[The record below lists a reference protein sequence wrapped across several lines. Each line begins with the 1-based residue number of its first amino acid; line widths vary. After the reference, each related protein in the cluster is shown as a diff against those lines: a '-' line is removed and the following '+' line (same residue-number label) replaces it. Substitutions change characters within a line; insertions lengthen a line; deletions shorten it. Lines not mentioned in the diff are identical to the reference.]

1 MKKYLRYLH
10 GLAGCPSAQDCWH
23 WSQEARWAELRW
35 SPVSRLG
42 SHTSPGGAGQ
52 VKLGEGDTSPA
63 SSVAEVSTRGKYL
76 DTGEKYLQVGKEE
89 VITVMAMVDT
99 CLTLEI

>member
-1 MKKYLRYLH
+1 MLYLH
-10 GLAGCPSAQDCWH
+10 GLAGCPSAQACWH

-42 SHTSPGGAGQ
+42 SHTRPGGAGQ
-52 VKLGEGDTSPA
+52 EKLGEGDTSPA
-63 SSVAEVSTRGKYL
+63 LNNTSGKYL
-76 DTGEKYLQVGKEE
+76 DTGEKYLQFEIEEAEE

-99 CLTLEI
+99 CSTLEI